1 MAARSGGHR
10 GDSLA
15 GARIGGTAV
24 FQGMAAGDPNPV
36 DPRLMM
42 DPSLSLNGD
51 NLWNVLT
58 SATSLRDRCA
68 ALFA

>member
-1 MAARSGGHR
+1 
-10 GDSLA
+10 
-15 GARIGGTAV
+15 V